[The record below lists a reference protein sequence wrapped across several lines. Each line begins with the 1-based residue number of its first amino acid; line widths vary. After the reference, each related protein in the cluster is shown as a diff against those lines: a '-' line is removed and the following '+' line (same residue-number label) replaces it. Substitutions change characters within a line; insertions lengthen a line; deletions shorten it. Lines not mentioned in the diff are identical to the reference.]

1 MLLCSPC
8 SSKTGEFVKANLL
21 SKPSFAICGSYCQ
34 RMYEACRFVPI
45 EGTTLVQQKYA
56 NGEAFCKGEIATEVL
71 GSFSLEIKDTE
82 CFNAAPERLPIGTLV
97 MILITMVTTLLV
109 IV

>member
-8 SSKTGEFVKANLL
+8 SSVTGEFVKARLG
-21 SKPSFAICGSYCQ
+21 KPSFAICGSYCQ
-34 RMYEACRFVPI
+34 RMYNACRFVPI

-56 NGEAFCKGEIATEVL
+56 NGEAFCKGEIATKVL
-71 GSFSLEIKDTE
+71 DSFKMEIEDTE
-82 CFNAAPERLPIGTLV
+82 CFNASPERPALGSRVL
-97 MILITMVTTLLV
+97 ILIIMMTIFLLA